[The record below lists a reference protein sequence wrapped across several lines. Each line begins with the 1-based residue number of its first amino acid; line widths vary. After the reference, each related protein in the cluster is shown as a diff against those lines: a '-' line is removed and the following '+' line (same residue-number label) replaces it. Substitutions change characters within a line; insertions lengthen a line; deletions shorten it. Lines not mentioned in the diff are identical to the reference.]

1 MISNLRY
8 NKKDENWIM
17 AVLYEL
23 EFIFAY
29 FQTQLMLGNAK
40 YETKEAMETIVKCF
54 YGSIIYI
61 KWESKYNI
69 IAFHLIIFF
78 SKR

>member
-1 MISNLRY
+1 
-8 NKKDENWIM
+8 M

-61 KWESKYNI
+61 K
-69 IAFHLIIFF
+69 
-78 SKR
+78 